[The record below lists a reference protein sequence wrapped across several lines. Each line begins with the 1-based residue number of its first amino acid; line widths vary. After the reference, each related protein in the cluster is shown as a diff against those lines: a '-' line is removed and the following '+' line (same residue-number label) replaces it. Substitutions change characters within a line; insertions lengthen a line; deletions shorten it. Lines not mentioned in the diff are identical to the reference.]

1 MDDSGIL
8 IRTSPESG
16 ARVLHVSGNLSIA
29 TAGELRQAL
38 LAALG
43 EPGRTVLDLA
53 ALTAADLSGMQLLS
67 SARQSW
73 SRAGAELEFAGVPQ
87 WLRTMAAQA
96 GCKPLRGE
104 ASREGCVNGEDDSY
118 GR

>member
-8 IRTSPESG
+8 IRTSTDGG
-16 ARVLHVSGNLSIA
+16 ANVVRVSGELTIA
-29 TAGELRQAL
+29 SAGQLRQAL
-38 LAALG
+38 GAALEQG
-43 EPGRTVLDLA
+43 GHTVLDLT
-53 ALTAADLSGMQLLS
+53 ALAAADLSGLQLLY
-67 SARQSW
+67 SARRGW
-73 SRAGAELEFAGVPQ
+73 SQTEGQVEFAGVPQ

-104 ASREGCVNGEDDSY
+104 ASPGGCINGEDDTH